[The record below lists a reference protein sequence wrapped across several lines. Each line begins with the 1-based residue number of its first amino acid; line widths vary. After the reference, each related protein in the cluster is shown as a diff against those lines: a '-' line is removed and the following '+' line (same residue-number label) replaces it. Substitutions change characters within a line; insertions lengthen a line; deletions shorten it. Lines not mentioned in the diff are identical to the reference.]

1 MKDDYIKTNI
11 TLRKVDSETKNLIK
25 RNFKFG
31 LYSDENCKNL
41 IKECESKN
49 NGEET
54 KDNLKNATNNEKQI
68 THQKANQKK
77 QQIVKIEIND
87 KGIFI
92 NETKIEDE
100 NGYYFNFENTKVNTP
115 KTGDT
120 RRTALCEI
128 LFTVSLIAF
137 VFMKVK
143 NRKYRGE

>member
-1 MKDDYIKTNI
+1 MTFDNLIYGTYYVKEITAPNGYVKKDD
-11 TLRKVDSETKNLIK
+11 
-25 RNFKFG
+25 
-31 LYSDENCKNL
+31 
-41 IKECESKN
+41 
-49 NGEET
+49 
-54 KDNLKNATNNEKQI
+54 
-68 THQKANQKK
+68 
-77 QQIVKIEIND
+77 IVKIEIND

-92 NETKIEDE
+92 NETKIEGE

-128 LFTVSLIAF
+128 LFTVSLIAI